1 MSVNRVCSRIPTSTT
16 ADVHILG
23 HVLSYN
29 MDMGQLFSGESCL
42 RMKAQEESVWV
53 RVCQGV
59 GEWAGVRGWCCFFS
73 CSLFPFLSLA
83 DSKKRSLSAS
93 TPIKTTTAARLC
105 PAGSSRCS
113 QSMWIS
119 LVQKKK
125 KNAAAAVAARDYFWK
140 AGAGF
145 SLLPVHERQHNIYTA
160 LLLLWFAS
168 LSKYLGTKSECFLG
182 TVQTQ
187 TGVWA

>member
-59 GEWAGVRGWCCFFS
+59 GEWAGVRGWCWFFS

-125 KNAAAAVAARDYFWK
+125 KMQ
-140 AGAGF
+140 
-145 SLLPVHERQHNIYTA
+145 LQ
-160 LLLLWFAS
+160 
-168 LSKYLGTKSECFLG
+168 
-182 TVQTQ
+182 Q
-187 TGVWA
+187 